1 MINSLKNKVSTRK
14 GFIIT
19 VISLVLFNFVLV
31 ALYNTIYLNKEINK
45 HHTEVSE
52 QLTKEIVNIKKIIQK
67 NQDNPDEE
75 LLKYAKEK
83 NITIILSNQENELI
97 KKYNPIQTKK
107 LGTDIEVSQIIE
119 SHDTYYLL
127 KLSQKKDILGA
138 YTILDFLTFELL
150 IIVALCIFGIVGAN
164 KKILEPL
171 SQLSKD
177 FSKYKLGILPKKR
190 KVRSSVDFIQNDFVE
205 LVGKLEEE
213 KQKQNTIIASISH
226 DIKTPLTS
234 ILGYSELATKE
245 STSKKSK
252 EKYINTIH
260 NQALVMK
267 EIIEEFDDY
276 LSCNIKDEKKVEK
289 LSISHLVDYLNDY
302 YKEDLKE
309 KNIEFK
315 IKTNCQNLIIKIDL
329 SKFKRVFSNIIT
341 NSIRHYD
348 KDKKILNINI
358 TEEKNDTIRFEI
370 ADNGSG
376 CKEDLVKI
384 FDPLYTTDKSRKI
397 SGLGL
402 SICKEIIE
410 SHNGTIKAINN
421 KLGGFSI
428 IFTIDSYKED

>member
-1 MINSLKNKVSTRK
+1 MINSLKKKMSTRK

-19 VISLVLFNFVLV
+19 VISLVLFNFILV
-31 ALYNTIYLNKEINK
+31 ALYYTIYLNKEVNE
-45 HHTEVSE
+45 HHTKVSE
-52 QLTKEIVNIKKIIQK
+52 QLTKEIINIKEIINESN
-67 NQDNPDEE
+67 NQDQE
-75 LLKYAKEK
+75 LLQYAKEK
-83 NITIILSNQENELI
+83 NITITISNQENELI
-97 KKYNPIQTKK
+97 KKYNSKK
-107 LGTDIEVSQIIE
+107 TDKTNTNIEVSQIIE
-119 SHDTYYLL
+119 IQDTHYLL
-127 KLSQKKDILGA
+127 KLSQRKDILGA
-138 YTILDFLTFELL
+138 YTIIDFLLFELL
-150 IIVALCIFGIVGAN
+150 IIVTLCIFGIIGAN

-171 SQLSKD
+171 NQLSKD

-190 KVRSSVDFIQNDFVE
+190 KVRSGIDFLQNDFVE
-205 LVGKLEEE
+205 LVDKLEEE

-245 STSKKSK
+245 STSTKSK
-252 EKYINTIH
+252 ERYINTIH

-289 LSISHLVDYLNDY
+289 LSISHLVDYLNAY

-315 IKTNCQNLIIKIDL
+315 IKTNCQNLIIEIDL

-358 TEEKNDTIRFEI
+358 NEEKNGKIKFEI

-410 SHNGTIKAINN
+410 SHNGTIKAMNN

>member
-1 MINSLKNKVSTRK
+1 MINSLKNKMSTRK

-19 VISLVLFNFVLV
+19 VISLVLFNFILV
-31 ALYNTIYLNKEINK
+31 ALYYTIYLNKEVNE
-45 HHTEVSE
+45 HHTKVSE
-52 QLTKEIVNIKKIIQK
+52 QLTKEIINIKEIINESN
-67 NQDNPDEE
+67 NQDQE

-83 NITIILSNQENELI
+83 NITITISNQENEFI
-97 KKYNPIQTKK
+97 KEYNSKK
-107 LGTDIEVSQIIE
+107 TDKTNTNIEVSQIIE
-119 SHDTYYLL
+119 IQDTHYLL
-127 KLSQKKDILGA
+127 KLSQRKDILGA
-138 YTILDFLTFELL
+138 YTIIDFLLFELL
-150 IIVALCIFGIVGAN
+150 IIVTLCIFGIIGAN

-190 KVRSSVDFIQNDFVE
+190 KVRSGIDFLQNDFVE
-205 LVGKLEEE
+205 LVDKLEEE

-245 STSKKSK
+245 STSAKSK
-252 EKYINTIH
+252 ERYINTIH

-289 LSISHLVDYLNDY
+289 LSISHLVDYLNAY

-315 IKTNCQNLIIKIDL
+315 IKTNCQNLIIEIDL

-341 NSIRHYD
+341 NSIRHYY

-358 TEEKNDTIRFEI
+358 NQEKNGKIKFEI
-370 ADNGSG
+370 VDNGSG

-410 SHNGTIKAINN
+410 SHNGTIKAMNN

>member
-1 MINSLKNKVSTRK
+1 MINSLKNKMSTRK

-19 VISLVLFNFVLV
+19 VISLVLFNFILV
-31 ALYNTIYLNKEINK
+31 ALYYTIYLNKEVNE
-45 HHTEVSE
+45 HHTKVSE
-52 QLTKEIVNIKKIIQK
+52 QLTKEIINIKEIINESN
-67 NQDNPDEE
+67 NQDQE

-83 NITIILSNQENELI
+83 NITIEISNQENELI
-97 KKYNPIQTKK
+97 KKYNSKTTQKTN
-107 LGTDIEVSQIIE
+107 TNIEVSQIIE
-119 SHDTYYLL
+119 IQDTHYLL
-127 KLSQKKDILGA
+127 KLSQRKDILGA
-138 YTILDFLTFELL
+138 YTIIDFLLFELL
-150 IIVALCIFGIVGAN
+150 IIVTLCIFGIIGAN

-190 KVRSSVDFIQNDFVE
+190 KVRSSVDFLQNDFVE
-205 LVGKLEEE
+205 LVGKLEDE

-234 ILGYSELATKE
+234 ILGYSELVTKE
-245 STSKKSK
+245 STSQKSK
-252 EKYINTIH
+252 ERYINTIH
-260 NQALVMK
+260 NQALEMK

-289 LSISHLVDYLNDY
+289 LSISHLVDYLNAY

-315 IKTNCQNLIIKIDL
+315 IKTNCQNLIIEIDL

-358 TEEKNDTIRFEI
+358 NEEKNGKIKFEI

-397 SGLGL
+397 IGLGL
-402 SICKEIIE
+402 SIRK
-410 SHNGTIKAINN
+410 
-421 KLGGFSI
+421 
-428 IFTIDSYKED
+428 

>member
-1 MINSLKNKVSTRK
+1 MINSLKNKMSTRK

-19 VISLVLFNFVLV
+19 VISLVLFNFILV
-31 ALYNTIYLNKEINK
+31 ALYYTIYLNKEVNE
-45 HHTEVSE
+45 HHTKVSE
-52 QLTKEIVNIKKIIQK
+52 QLTKEIINIKEIINESN
-67 NQDNPDEE
+67 NQDQE

-83 NITIILSNQENELI
+83 NITITISNQENEFI
-97 KKYNPIQTKK
+97 KEYNSKK
-107 LGTDIEVSQIIE
+107 TDKTNTNIEVSQIIE
-119 SHDTYYLL
+119 IQDTHYLL
-127 KLSQKKDILGA
+127 KLSQRKDILGA
-138 YTILDFLTFELL
+138 YTIIDFLLFELL
-150 IIVALCIFGIVGAN
+150 IIVTLCIFGIIGAN

-190 KVRSSVDFIQNDFVE
+190 KVRSGIDFLQNDFVE
-205 LVGKLEEE
+205 LVDKLEEE

-245 STSKKSK
+245 STSAKSK
-252 EKYINTIH
+252 ERYINTIH

-289 LSISHLVDYLNDY
+289 LSISHLVDYLNAY

-315 IKTNCQNLIIKIDL
+315 IKTNCQNLIIEIDL

-358 TEEKNDTIRFEI
+358 NQEKNGKIKFEI
-370 ADNGSG
+370 VDNGSG

-410 SHNGTIKAINN
+410 SHNGTIKAMNN

>member
-1 MINSLKNKVSTRK
+1 MINSLKKKMSTRK

-19 VISLVLFNFVLV
+19 VISLVLFNFILV
-31 ALYNTIYLNKEINK
+31 ALYYTIYLNKEVNE
-45 HHTEVSE
+45 HHTKVSE
-52 QLTKEIVNIKKIIQK
+52 QLTKEIINIKEIINESN
-67 NQDNPDEE
+67 NQDQE

-83 NITIILSNQENELI
+83 NITITISNQENEFI
-97 KKYNPIQTKK
+97 KEYNSKK
-107 LGTDIEVSQIIE
+107 TDKTNTNIEVSQIIE
-119 SHDTYYLL
+119 IQDTHYLL
-127 KLSQKKDILGA
+127 KLSQRKDILGA
-138 YTILDFLTFELL
+138 YTILDFLLFELL
-150 IIVALCIFGIVGAN
+150 IIVVLCIFGIVGAN

-190 KVRSSVDFIQNDFVE
+190 KVRSGIDFLQNDFVE
-205 LVGKLEEE
+205 LVDKLEEE

-245 STSKKSK
+245 STSTKSK
-252 EKYINTIH
+252 ERYINTIH

-289 LSISHLVDYLNDY
+289 LSISHLVDYLNAY

-315 IKTNCQNLIIKIDL
+315 IKTNCQNLIIEIDL

-358 TEEKNDTIRFEI
+358 NEEKNGKIKFEI

-410 SHNGTIKAINN
+410 SHNGIIKAMNN

>member
-1 MINSLKNKVSTRK
+1 MINSLKNKMSTRK

-19 VISLVLFNFVLV
+19 VISLVLFNFILV
-31 ALYNTIYLNKEINK
+31 ALYYTIYLNKEVNE
-45 HHTEVSE
+45 HHTKVSE
-52 QLTKEIVNIKKIIQK
+52 QLTKEIINIKEIINESN
-67 NQDNPDEE
+67 NQDQE

-83 NITIILSNQENELI
+83 NITITISNQENEFI
-97 KKYNPIQTKK
+97 KEYNSKK
-107 LGTDIEVSQIIE
+107 TDKTNTNIEVSQIIE
-119 SHDTYYLL
+119 IQDTHYLL
-127 KLSQKKDILGA
+127 KLSQRKDILGA
-138 YTILDFLTFELL
+138 YTIIDFLLFELL
-150 IIVALCIFGIVGAN
+150 IIVTLCIFGIIGAN

-190 KVRSSVDFIQNDFVE
+190 KVRSGIDFLQNDFVE
-205 LVGKLEEE
+205 LVDKLEEE

-245 STSKKSK
+245 STSAKSK
-252 EKYINTIH
+252 ERYINTIH

-289 LSISHLVDYLNDY
+289 LSISHLVDYLNAY

-315 IKTNCQNLIIKIDL
+315 IKTNCQNLIIEIDL

-348 KDKKILNINI
+348 KHKKILNINI
-358 TEEKNDTIRFEI
+358 NQEKNGKIKFEI
-370 ADNGSG
+370 VDNGSG

-410 SHNGTIKAINN
+410 SHNGTIKAMNN

>member
-1 MINSLKNKVSTRK
+1 MINSLKKKMSTRK
-14 GFIIT
+14 GFIVT
-19 VISLVLFNFVLV
+19 VISLVLFNFILV
-31 ALYNTIYLNKEINK
+31 GLYYGIYLNREINK
-45 HHTEVSE
+45 HHTEVTE
-52 QLTKEIVNIKKIIQK
+52 QLNKEIVKIKEIIK
-67 NQDNPDEE
+67 EENNNQDKK
-75 LLKYAKEK
+75 LQSYSKEK
-83 NITIILSNQENELI
+83 NIIIEISNNENKLL
-97 KKYNPIQTKK
+97 KKYQPKNLEK
-107 LGTDIEVSQIIE
+107 LGTNIEVSQIIE
-119 SHDTYYLL
+119 SQDTLYLL
-127 KLSQKKDILGA
+127 TISQRKDILGG
-138 YTILDFLTFELL
+138 TTVLDFLIYELM
-150 IIVALCIFGIVGAN
+150 IIVILCVFGIIGAN

-190 KVRSSVDFIQNDFVE
+190 KVRSSVDFLQNDFVE
-205 LVGKLEEE
+205 LVGKLEDE

-245 STSKKSK
+245 STSQKSK
-252 EKYINTIH
+252 ERYINTIH

-276 LSCNIKDEKKVEK
+276 LSCNIKDDKKVEK

-302 YKEDLKE
+302 YKEELKE
-309 KNIEFK
+309 KNIDFK
-315 IKTNCQNLIIKIDL
+315 IKTNCQNLIIEIDL

-358 TEEKNDTIRFEI
+358 TAEKNGKIVFEI
-370 ADNGSG
+370 ADNGTG

-384 FDPLYTTDKSRKI
+384 FDPLYTTDTSRKI

-410 SHNGTIKAINN
+410 SHHGTIKAINN

>member
-1 MINSLKNKVSTRK
+1 MINSLKKKMSTRK
-14 GFIIT
+14 GFIVT
-19 VISLVLFNFVLV
+19 VISLVLFNFILV
-31 ALYNTIYLNKEINK
+31 GLYYGIYLNKQINS
-45 HHTEVSE
+45 HYTEVTE
-52 QLTKEIVNIKKIIQK
+52 RLNQEITNIIEIIQEEQ
-67 NQDNPDEE
+67 NQDNK
-75 LLKYAKEK
+75 LLSYSKEK
-83 NITIILSNQENELI
+83 NITIIISNNENELV
-97 KKYNPIQTKK
+97 KKYQPKSSKKPGTK
-107 LGTDIEVSQIIE
+107 IEVSQIVE
-119 SHDTYYLL
+119 SQDTQYLL
-127 KLSQKKDILGA
+127 TVSQRKDILGA
-138 YTILDFLTFELL
+138 TTILDFLIYEL
-150 IIVALCIFGIVGAN
+150 IIIVILCVLGILGAN

-190 KVRSSVDFIQNDFVE
+190 KVRSSVDFLQNDFVE

-234 ILGYSELATKE
+234 ILGYSELATKG
-245 STSKKSK
+245 STSEKSK
-252 EKYINTIH
+252 ERYINTIH

-289 LSISHLVDYLNDY
+289 LSISHLVDYLNAY
-302 YKEDLKE
+302 YKEELKE
-309 KNIEFK
+309 KNIDFK
-315 IKTNCQNLIIKIDL
+315 IKTNCQNLIIEIDL

-358 TEEKNDTIRFEI
+358 TSETNGKIRFEI

-384 FDPLYTTDKSRKI
+384 FDPLYTTDSSRKI

-410 SHNGTIKAINN
+410 SHNGTIKAMNN
-421 KLGGFSI
+421 KMGGFSI
-428 IFTIDSYKED
+428 VFIIDSYKED

>member
-1 MINSLKNKVSTRK
+1 MINSLKNKMSTRK

-19 VISLVLFNFVLV
+19 VISLVLFNFILV
-31 ALYNTIYLNKEINK
+31 ALYYTIYLNKEVNE
-45 HHTEVSE
+45 HHTKVSE
-52 QLTKEIVNIKKIIQK
+52 QLTKEIINIKEIINESN
-67 NQDNPDEE
+67 NQDQK

-83 NITIILSNQENELI
+83 NITITISNQENEFI
-97 KKYNPIQTKK
+97 KEYNSKK
-107 LGTDIEVSQIIE
+107 TDKTNTNIEVSQIIE
-119 SHDTYYLL
+119 IQDTHYLL
-127 KLSQKKDILGA
+127 KLSQRKDILGA
-138 YTILDFLTFELL
+138 YTIIDFLLFELL
-150 IIVALCIFGIVGAN
+150 IIVTLCIFGIIGAN

-190 KVRSSVDFIQNDFVE
+190 KVRSGIDFLQNDFVE
-205 LVGKLEEE
+205 LVDKLEEE

-245 STSKKSK
+245 STSAKSK
-252 EKYINTIH
+252 ERYINTIH

-289 LSISHLVDYLNDY
+289 LSISHLVDYLNAY

-315 IKTNCQNLIIKIDL
+315 IKTNCQNLIIEIDL

-358 TEEKNDTIRFEI
+358 NQEKNGKIKFEI

-410 SHNGTIKAINN
+410 SHNGTIKAMNN

>member
-1 MINSLKNKVSTRK
+1 MINSLKNKMSTRK

-19 VISLVLFNFVLV
+19 VISLVLFNFILV
-31 ALYNTIYLNKEINK
+31 ALYYTIYLNKEVNE
-45 HHTEVSE
+45 HHTKVSE
-52 QLTKEIVNIKKIIQK
+52 QLTKEIINIKEIINESN
-67 NQDNPDEE
+67 NQDQE

-83 NITIILSNQENELI
+83 NITITISNQENEFI
-97 KKYNPIQTKK
+97 KEYNSKK
-107 LGTDIEVSQIIE
+107 TDKTNTNIEVSQIIE
-119 SHDTYYLL
+119 IQDTHYLL
-127 KLSQKKDILGA
+127 KLSQRKDILGA
-138 YTILDFLTFELL
+138 YTIIDFLLFELL
-150 IIVALCIFGIVGAN
+150 IIVTLCVFGIIGAN

-190 KVRSSVDFIQNDFVE
+190 KVRSGIDFLQNDFVE
-205 LVGKLEEE
+205 LVDKLEEE

-245 STSKKSK
+245 STSTKSK
-252 EKYINTIH
+252 ERYINTIH

-289 LSISHLVDYLNDY
+289 LSISHLVDYLNAY

-315 IKTNCQNLIIKIDL
+315 IKTNCQNLIIEIDL

-358 TEEKNDTIRFEI
+358 NQEKNGKIKFEI

-410 SHNGTIKAINN
+410 SHNGTIKAMNN

>member
-1 MINSLKNKVSTRK
+1 MINSLKNKMSTRK

-19 VISLVLFNFVLV
+19 VISLVLFNFILV
-31 ALYNTIYLNKEINK
+31 ALYYTIYLNKEVNE
-45 HHTEVSE
+45 HHTKVSE
-52 QLTKEIVNIKKIIQK
+52 QLTKEIINIKEIINESN
-67 NQDNPDEE
+67 NQDQE

-83 NITIILSNQENELI
+83 NITITISNQENEFI
-97 KKYNPIQTKK
+97 KEYNSKK
-107 LGTDIEVSQIIE
+107 TDKTNTNIEVSQIIE
-119 SHDTYYLL
+119 IQDTHYLL
-127 KLSQKKDILGA
+127 KLSQRKDILGA
-138 YTILDFLTFELL
+138 YTIIDFLLFELL
-150 IIVALCIFGIVGAN
+150 IIVTLCIFGIIGAN

-171 SQLSKD
+171 NQLSKD

-190 KVRSSVDFIQNDFVE
+190 KVRSGIDFLQNDFVE
-205 LVGKLEEE
+205 LVDKLEEE

-245 STSKKSK
+245 STSAKSK
-252 EKYINTIH
+252 ERYINTIH

-289 LSISHLVDYLNDY
+289 LSISHLVDYLNAY

-315 IKTNCQNLIIKIDL
+315 IKTNCQNLIIEIDL

-358 TEEKNDTIRFEI
+358 NQEKNGKIKFEI
-370 ADNGSG
+370 VDNGSG

-410 SHNGTIKAINN
+410 SHNGTIKAMNN

>member
-1 MINSLKNKVSTRK
+1 MINSLKNKMSTRK

-19 VISLVLFNFVLV
+19 VISLVLFNFILV
-31 ALYNTIYLNKEINK
+31 ALYYTIYLNKEVNE
-45 HHTEVSE
+45 HHTKVSE
-52 QLTKEIVNIKKIIQK
+52 QLTKEIINIKEIINESN
-67 NQDNPDEE
+67 NQDQE

-83 NITIILSNQENELI
+83 NITITISNQENEFI
-97 KKYNPIQTKK
+97 KEYNSKK
-107 LGTDIEVSQIIE
+107 TDKTNTNIEVSQIIE
-119 SHDTYYLL
+119 IQDTHYLL
-127 KLSQKKDILGA
+127 KLSQRKDILGA
-138 YTILDFLTFELL
+138 YTILDFLLFELL
-150 IIVALCIFGIVGAN
+150 IIVVLCIFGIVGAN

-190 KVRSSVDFIQNDFVE
+190 KVRSGIDFLQNDFVE
-205 LVGKLEEE
+205 LVDKLEEE

-245 STSKKSK
+245 STSTKSK
-252 EKYINTIH
+252 ERYINTIH

-289 LSISHLVDYLNDY
+289 LSISHLVDYLNAY

-315 IKTNCQNLIIKIDL
+315 IKTNCQNLIIEIDL

-358 TEEKNDTIRFEI
+358 NEEKNGKIKFEI

-410 SHNGTIKAINN
+410 SHNGTIKAMNN

>member
-1 MINSLKNKVSTRK
+1 MINSLKNKMSTRK

-19 VISLVLFNFVLV
+19 VISLVLFNFILV
-31 ALYNTIYLNKEINK
+31 ALYYTIYLNKEVNE
-45 HHTEVSE
+45 HHTKVSE
-52 QLTKEIVNIKKIIQK
+52 QLTKEIINIKEIINESN
-67 NQDNPDEE
+67 NQDQE

-83 NITIILSNQENELI
+83 NITITISNQENEFI
-97 KKYNPIQTKK
+97 KEYNSKK
-107 LGTDIEVSQIIE
+107 TDKTNTNIEVSQIIE
-119 SHDTYYLL
+119 IQDTNYLL
-127 KLSQKKDILGA
+127 KLSQRKDILGA
-138 YTILDFLTFELL
+138 YTIIDFLLFELL
-150 IIVALCIFGIVGAN
+150 IIVTLCIFGIIGAN

-190 KVRSSVDFIQNDFVE
+190 KVRSGIDFLQNDFVE
-205 LVGKLEEE
+205 LVDKLEEE

-245 STSKKSK
+245 STSTKSK
-252 EKYINTIH
+252 ERYINTIH

-289 LSISHLVDYLNDY
+289 LSISHLVDYLNAY

-315 IKTNCQNLIIKIDL
+315 IKTNCQNLIIEIDL

-358 TEEKNDTIRFEI
+358 NEEKNGKIKFEI

-410 SHNGTIKAINN
+410 SHNGTIKAMNN

>member
-1 MINSLKNKVSTRK
+1 MINSLKNKMSTRK

-19 VISLVLFNFVLV
+19 VISLVLFNFILV
-31 ALYNTIYLNKEINK
+31 ALYYTIYLNKEVNE
-45 HHTEVSE
+45 HHTKVSE
-52 QLTKEIVNIKKIIQK
+52 QLTKEIINIKEIINERN
-67 NQDNPDEE
+67 NQDQE

-83 NITIILSNQENELI
+83 NITITISNQENEFI
-97 KKYNPIQTKK
+97 KKYNYKK
-107 LGTDIEVSQIIE
+107 TDKTNTNIEVSQIIE
-119 SHDTYYLL
+119 IQDTHYLL
-127 KLSQKKDILGA
+127 KLSQRKDILGA
-138 YTILDFLTFELL
+138 YTIIDFLLFELL
-150 IIVALCIFGIVGAN
+150 IIVTLCIFGIIGAN

-171 SQLSKD
+171 NQLSKD

-190 KVRSSVDFIQNDFVE
+190 KVRSGIDFLQNDFVE
-205 LVGKLEEE
+205 LVDKLEEE

-245 STSKKSK
+245 STSTKSK
-252 EKYINTIH
+252 ERYINTIH

-289 LSISHLVDYLNDY
+289 LSISHLVDYLNAY

-315 IKTNCQNLIIKIDL
+315 IKTNCQNLIIEIDL

-358 TEEKNDTIRFEI
+358 NEEKNGKIKFEI

-410 SHNGTIKAINN
+410 SHNGTIKAMNN

>member
-1 MINSLKNKVSTRK
+1 MINSLKNKMSTRK

-19 VISLVLFNFVLV
+19 VISLVLFNFILV
-31 ALYNTIYLNKEINK
+31 ALYYTIYLNKEVNE
-45 HHTEVSE
+45 HHTKVSE
-52 QLTKEIVNIKKIIQK
+52 QLTKEIINIKEIINESN
-67 NQDNPDEE
+67 NQDQE

-83 NITIILSNQENELI
+83 NITITISNQENEFI
-97 KKYNPIQTKK
+97 KEYNSKK
-107 LGTDIEVSQIIE
+107 TDKTNTNIEVSQIIE
-119 SHDTYYLL
+119 IQDTNYLL
-127 KLSQKKDILGA
+127 KLSQRKDILGA
-138 YTILDFLTFELL
+138 YTIIDFLLFELL
-150 IIVALCIFGIVGAN
+150 IIVTLCIFGIIGAN

-190 KVRSSVDFIQNDFVE
+190 KVRSGIDFLQNDFVE
-205 LVGKLEEE
+205 LVDKLEEE

-245 STSKKSK
+245 STSAKSK
-252 EKYINTIH
+252 ERYINTIH

-289 LSISHLVDYLNDY
+289 LSISHLVDYLNAY

-315 IKTNCQNLIIKIDL
+315 IKTNCQNLIIEIDL

-358 TEEKNDTIRFEI
+358 NQEKNGKIKFEI
-370 ADNGSG
+370 VDNGSG

-410 SHNGTIKAINN
+410 SHNGTIKAMNN

>member
-1 MINSLKNKVSTRK
+1 MSTRK

-19 VISLVLFNFVLV
+19 VISLVLFNFILV
-31 ALYNTIYLNKEINK
+31 ALYYTIYLNKEVNE
-45 HHTEVSE
+45 HHTKVSE
-52 QLTKEIVNIKKIIQK
+52 QLTKEIINIKEIINESN
-67 NQDNPDEE
+67 NQDQE

-83 NITIILSNQENELI
+83 NITITISNQENEFI
-97 KKYNPIQTKK
+97 KKYNYKK
-107 LGTDIEVSQIIE
+107 TDKTNTNIEVSQIIE
-119 SHDTYYLL
+119 IQDTHYLL
-127 KLSQKKDILGA
+127 KLSQRKDILGT
-138 YTILDFLTFELL
+138 YTIIDFLLFELL
-150 IIVALCIFGIVGAN
+150 IIVTLCIFGIIGAN

-190 KVRSSVDFIQNDFVE
+190 KVRSGIDFLQNDFVE
-205 LVGKLEEE
+205 LVDKLEEE

-245 STSKKSK
+245 STSTKSK
-252 EKYINTIH
+252 ERYINTIH

-276 LSCNIKDEKKVEK
+276 LSCNIKDERKVEK
-289 LSISHLVDYLNDY
+289 LSISHLVDYLNAY

-315 IKTNCQNLIIKIDL
+315 IKTNCQNLIIEIDL

-358 TEEKNDTIRFEI
+358 NQEKNGKIKFEI

-410 SHNGTIKAINN
+410 SHNGTIKAMNN

>member
-1 MINSLKNKVSTRK
+1 MINSLKNKMSTRK

-19 VISLVLFNFVLV
+19 VISLVLFNFILV
-31 ALYNTIYLNKEINK
+31 ALYYTIYLNKEVNE
-45 HHTEVSE
+45 HHTKVSE
-52 QLTKEIVNIKKIIQK
+52 QLTKEIINIKEIINESN
-67 NQDNPDEE
+67 NQDQE

-83 NITIILSNQENELI
+83 NITITISNQENEFI
-97 KKYNPIQTKK
+97 KEYNSKK
-107 LGTDIEVSQIIE
+107 TDKTNTNIEVSQIIE
-119 SHDTYYLL
+119 IQDTHYLL
-127 KLSQKKDILGA
+127 KLSQRKDILGA
-138 YTILDFLTFELL
+138 YTIIDFLLFELL
-150 IIVALCIFGIVGAN
+150 IIVTLCIFGIIGAN

-190 KVRSSVDFIQNDFVE
+190 KVRSGIDFLQNDFVE
-205 LVGKLEEE
+205 LVDKLEEE

-245 STSKKSK
+245 STSTKSK
-252 EKYINTIH
+252 ERYINTIH

-289 LSISHLVDYLNDY
+289 LSISHLVDYLNAY

-315 IKTNCQNLIIKIDL
+315 IKTNCQNLIIEIDL

-358 TEEKNDTIRFEI
+358 NQEKNGKIKFEI

-410 SHNGTIKAINN
+410 SHNGTIKAMNN

>member
-1 MINSLKNKVSTRK
+1 MINSLKKKMSTRK

-19 VISLVLFNFVLV
+19 VISLVLFNFILV
-31 ALYNTIYLNKEINK
+31 ALYYTIYLNKEVNE
-45 HHTEVSE
+45 HHTKVSE
-52 QLTKEIVNIKKIIQK
+52 QLTKEIINIKEIINESN
-67 NQDNPDEE
+67 NQDQE

-83 NITIILSNQENELI
+83 NITITISNQENELI
-97 KKYNPIQTKK
+97 KKYNSKTTQKTN
-107 LGTDIEVSQIIE
+107 TNIEVSQIIE
-119 SHDTYYLL
+119 IQDTHYLL
-127 KLSQKKDILGA
+127 KLSQRKDILGA
-138 YTILDFLTFELL
+138 YTIIDFLLFELL
-150 IIVALCIFGIVGAN
+150 IIVTLCIFGIIGAN

-171 SQLSKD
+171 NQLSKD

-190 KVRSSVDFIQNDFVE
+190 KVRSGIDFLQNDFVE
-205 LVGKLEEE
+205 LVDKLEEE

-245 STSKKSK
+245 STSTKSK
-252 EKYINTIH
+252 ERYINTIH

-289 LSISHLVDYLNDY
+289 LSISHLVDYLNAY

-315 IKTNCQNLIIKIDL
+315 IKTNCQNLIIEIDL

-358 TEEKNDTIRFEI
+358 NEEKNGKIKFEI

-410 SHNGTIKAINN
+410 SHNGTIKAMNN